1 MQDHEVRF
9 AHRNYSDRL
18 IEYKAIMDRLIAFEE
33 PHYNSLNKA
42 IVLAADIS
50 PTAYMMT
57 MLGVEIF
64 IDFTISPYSDRTD
77 FYYGKINCYLGE
89 AKDSIL
95 HSFYFDH
102 YGNFYS
108 NHPNED
114 DCEEMTYNIEKNIIL
129 TLSKDIIKQ
138 L

>member
-9 AHRNYSDRL
+9 AHRNYLDRL
-18 IEYKAIMDRLIAFEE
+18 IEYKAIMDRLIAFKE
-33 PHYNSLNKA
+33 PHYNGLNKT
-42 IVLAADIS
+42 IVLAENIS

-57 MLGVEIF
+57 MLGVEIL

-77 FYYGKINCYLGE
+77 LYYGKINCYLGE

-95 HSFYFDH
+95 QSFYFDN
-102 YGNFYS
+102 YGNIHS
-108 NHPNED
+108 KHPDDDSSED
-114 DCEEMTYNIEKNIIL
+114 LTYNADKSIIM
-129 TLSKDIIKQ
+129 TLSKAIIKQ

>member
-1 MQDHEVRF
+1 MQDHEIRF

-33 PHYNSLNKA
+33 RRYDSLYKT
-42 IVLAADIS
+42 IVLAEDIS

-57 MLGVEIF
+57 MLGVEIL

-77 FYYGKINCYLGE
+77 LYYGKINCYLDRS
-89 AKDSIL
+89 KDSIF
-95 HSFYFDH
+95 HSFYFDN
-102 YGNFYS
+102 YGNIHS
-108 NHPNED
+108 KHPDDDSSED
-114 DCEEMTYNIEKNIIL
+114 VTYNTDKSII
-129 TLSKDIIKQ
+129 TILSKAIIKQ